1 MAENFQQLNSAI
13 LEVLGEG
20 CQVLPV
26 DPAYRP
32 IMLILQVSNY
42 VVGFAELEFARKE
55 SLYTADEAFRNLY
68 AERASDW
75 AAADLALVIC
85 PTKSKKIP
93 DHIVNRWEFDPYFC
107 RRFILYLSSPL
118 EHQLRRLPFMPLHLG
133 SEVSESRPPG
143 ALDFLLTNGVSRKL
157 SESLVIPHRKSEHT
171 ILKECLDGTMGE
183 PIWRKSMQQSVVNIA
198 PEKREYSRLTRLRI
212 GNFRAYKRTQEFD
225 LDADVVVF
233 SGPNGIGKTSLFDA
247 IDFACTGGIAR
258 YEDLPRYKSGGMKKI
273 CGNLDSEGAE
283 SYVAVDIERGGE
295 VQKIVRYVDS
305 AAGSTSDFGPLD
317 RKGLLQ
323 LLTGSSETIPGLRV
337 DNLINL
343 FRASHLYAQEYHDL
357 TPDTFKRESY
367 FSQETVSR
375 MLAFQD
381 YVEAKSKVDRVLAL
395 INTQSKRDQ
404 SEIGNLEQERESL
417 TREIAMATESD
428 DSTGPPVDSLSQK
441 ALELLSQVGKSR
453 LIEDREFTQR
463 PDELLLELQSC
474 LEEAISARDHQL
486 VRLTKL
492 NELHSQNDDNH
503 SALERLSR
511 ELEEKQKKKLAAE
524 QELGNRRDESEHLK
538 QACEKANQQLSRL
551 EEERTELNWLTR
563 EVSEYVSLQVRAQ
576 SLQKSIEAPELE
588 LRELQEQL
596 ARLEERKEAVEQL
609 RDSLS
614 TEIQSLGHEIQDLVS
629 LTQELLRY
637 KEYEGR
643 DAHLKKEI
651 VRSDQEVSGL
661 KTLIL
666 KSTRSVKEL
675 ESESEHLQ
683 NSVESL
689 QLQASEKQKALDN
702 IERWIKDATCPVC
715 GVNHGKTDEL
725 HRRFE
730 EQRGKRSGA
739 LEKALYALNSSRKSL
754 GEMRTHVDV
763 QRIQLEELQESRTAL
778 SKEIEE
784 LQKLMANSQSLAVG
798 LGFEGVDKIDDSLV
812 QKRIKACEEELEVL
826 HGRRSSADLQL
837 NQLSKEINDRISQ
850 KDKAETTRSDL
861 NADLALLKLE
871 MERIE
876 GPARA
881 ANRDIQQDVEHFQTE
896 QDTLSAKADTIEAEI
911 SERKRECEQLKAKQA
926 AWDLASEQE
935 EENFE
940 LLTQR
945 IGELASEEKSLRSSI
960 REYQLLVEEAGLE
973 KGAQH
978 ERIEQEEQLV
988 KSARGA
994 LMSFR
999 DKAVDLRVALDAT
1012 RSSAIVAQSKN
1023 KLERVK
1029 ASLKELQ
1036 KRCETLQ
1043 SWRSFFRK
1051 VGDDVDAVRQ
1061 GSVTNYIRVFGPLAS
1076 NIQARLRSAYRFGD
1090 IELSSESGN
1099 ISVRVGRADSKEK
1112 YHPSDYFSESQM
1124 QIAMLSLF
1132 LSAALTQNW
1141 SRFAPILLDD
1151 PVEHFD
1157 DLNCYSLLD
1166 LIKSIKASAVNGRQV
1181 LISTCDDRLFRLMR
1195 QRFSASSLKV
1205 IYHKFESIGS
1215 NGPEVKQLKS

>member
-1 MAENFQQLNSAI
+1 MADIFPQLKSAI

-26 DPAYRP
+26 DPVYRP
-32 IMLILQVSNY
+32 IMLILRVSNY
-42 VVGFAELEFARKE
+42 VVGFAELEFSRRK
-55 SLYTADEAFRNLY
+55 SLETADEEFRKLY
-68 AERASDW
+68 ADHASEW
-75 AAADLALVIC
+75 ASEDLALVIC
-85 PTKSKKIP
+85 QTQPQSLP
-93 DHIVNRWEFDPYFC
+93 DEIINRWEFDPYFC
-107 RRFILYLSSPL
+107 RRFILDLSSQL
-118 EHQLRRLPFMPLHLG
+118 DHQLRRLPFMPLPLG

-143 ALDFLLTNGVSRKL
+143 ALDFLLSNGVSRELGK
-157 SESLVIPHRKSEHT
+157 SLVKPHHKSEHT
-171 ILKECLDGTMGE
+171 ILAECLGGTMGD
-183 PIWRKSMQQSVVNIA
+183 PIWRGSMQRSVVNI
-198 PEKREYSRLTRLRI
+198 PEEGREYTRLTSLRI

-258 YEDLPRYKSGGMKKI
+258 YEKLPRYKKGGMQKI
-273 CGNLDSEGAE
+273 CANLDSDGAK
-283 SYVAVDIERGGE
+283 SFVAMDIKQGGVDNS
-295 VQKIVRYVDS
+295 IVRFVNS
-305 AAGSTSDFGPLD
+305 AAKSKSGHDTHD

-337 DNLINL
+337 DNLIDL
-343 FRASHLYAQEYHDL
+343 FRASHSYAQEYHSL
-357 TPDTFKRESY
+357 TPDSFKKDSS

-381 YVEAKSKVDRVLAL
+381 YVEAKSKVDRVLAH
-395 INTQSKRDQ
+395 IDTQSKRDQ
-404 SEIGNLEQERESL
+404 SDIGNLEQERESL
-417 TREIAMATESD
+417 TREIAIATESD
-428 DSTGPPVDSLSQK
+428 DSTGPPVDSLRQR
-441 ALELLSQVGKSR
+441 ALELLNQVRKSR
-453 LIEDREFTQR
+453 LIQDREFTQH

-486 VRLTKL
+486 IRLTEL
-492 NELHSQNDDNH
+492 HELHSQNDDNRN
-503 SALERLSR
+503 ALERLSR

-538 QACEKANQQLSRL
+538 QAREKANQQLSRL
-551 EEERTELNWLTR
+551 EEDRTELNWLTR
-563 EVSEYVSLQVRAQ
+563 EVSEYVSLQARAQ
-576 SLQKSIEAPELE
+576 SLQKSIEALELE
-588 LRELQEQL
+588 LRELHEQL
-596 ARLEERKEAVEQL
+596 AHVEERKKSVVQL
-609 RDSLS
+609 KDSLS
-614 TEIQSLGHEIQDLVS
+614 TEIQSLVHEIQDLVS

-651 VRSDQEVSGL
+651 DRTDQEVSGM

-702 IERWIKDATCPVC
+702 IERWVEDATCPVC
-715 GVNHGKTDEL
+715 GVNHGNADEL

-739 LEKALYALNSSRKSL
+739 LEKALDALNSSRKSL

-778 SKEIEE
+778 SKETEE

-798 LGFEGVDKIDDSLV
+798 LGFAGVDKIDDSLV
-812 QKRIKACEEELEVL
+812 QKRIKASEEELEGL

-837 NQLSKEINDRISQ
+837 NQLSTEMDDGIRRKGT
-850 KDKAETTRSDL
+850 AETTRTDL
-861 NADLALLKLE
+861 SADLALLKLE

-881 ANRDIQQDVEHFQTE
+881 AKRDIHHDVERFQTE
-896 QDTLSAKADTIEAEI
+896 KDTLSAKADTIAVEI
-911 SERKRECEQLKAKQA
+911 SERKRECEQLKAKQIT
-926 AWDLASEQE
+926 WDLASEQE

-940 LLTQR
+940 LLIQR
-945 IGELASEEKSLRSSI
+945 IGELASKEKSLRSSI

-1023 KLERVK
+1023 KLERVE

-1036 KRCETLQ
+1036 ERCETLQ
-1043 SWRSFFRK
+1043 SWRSFFSK

-1076 NIQARLRSAYRFGD
+1076 NIQARLRSVYRFGD

-1099 ISVRVGRADSKEK
+1099 IRVRVGRADSKEK
-1112 YHPSDYFSESQM
+1112 YYPSDYFSESQM

-1166 LIKSIKASAVNGRQV
+1166 LIKSITTSGDTGRQL

-1195 QRFSASSLKV
+1195 HRFSASGLKV
-1205 IYHKFESIGS
+1205 IYHRFESIGS
-1215 NGPEVKQLKS
+1215 DGPEVTQLYS